1 MLTDRQINHL
11 KTLLIEMKTEYEASE
26 QLDDDEES
34 MRHASGELSMY
45 DNHPADMG
53 TELYERERDQA
64 LEVHAASEL
73 DKVEQ
78 ALQAI
83 ENGTYGIC
91 EICHQ
96 SIGYERLEA
105 IPFTTLCIDHA
116 NMKEALKEEQ
126 PQVEIDDPFNDTRDK
141 RAQDMENSF
150 EEVADFGTSDT
161 ISDEPE
167 ASAEDIDDHTI
178 EKDEYERATNKY
190 SKNRYHDEY
199 EDS

>member
-83 ENGTYGIC
+83 E
-91 EICHQ
+91 
-96 SIGYERLEA
+96 IGRASCRERVRNRGVEDA
-105 IPFTTLCIDHA
+105 C
-116 NMKEALKEEQ
+116 KEAEE
-126 PQVEIDDPFNDTRDK
+126 R
-141 RAQDMENSF
+141 
-150 EEVADFGTSDT
+150 G
-161 ISDEPE
+161 
-167 ASAEDIDDHTI
+167 
-178 EKDEYERATNKY
+178 
-190 SKNRYHDEY
+190 
-199 EDS
+199 